1 MQKYKLFGLAP
12 PIWVAQNLYAPDIQY
27 IINSESKSCQSQENN
42 PELIG
47 FADQARKILCE
58 EGDIFEL
65 NEWETNDVK
74 NRIIDQCGI
83 SLLN

>member
-1 MQKYKLFGLAP
+1 MNLKTENIKEFLINDDFINYVIHPTLKLQLHWEIFF
-12 PIWVAQNLYAPDIQY
+12 
-27 IINSESKSCQSQENN
+27 KNN

-65 NEWETNDVK
+65 HEWETNDVK